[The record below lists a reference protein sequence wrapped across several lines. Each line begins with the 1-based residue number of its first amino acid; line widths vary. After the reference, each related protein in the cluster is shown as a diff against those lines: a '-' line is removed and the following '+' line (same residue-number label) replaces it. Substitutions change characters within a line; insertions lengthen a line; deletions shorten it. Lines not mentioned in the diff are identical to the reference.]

1 MTGGKKYQVFVSST
15 FKDLL
20 EARMATSLALLQLGC
35 IPEGMESFAPS
46 DKDQWQTIRESIDG
60 CAFYV
65 VIAGGRYGTIVPETI
80 APNPEGFSFT
90 EMEYRYAKERGI
102 PVLPFLHK
110 SPESLLK
117 GDQEKEGETD
127 EKREKLQKFRA
138 KLETEKTPGHWGT
151 KGELRTELS
160 RGLSPLLGA
169 SKRPYWARS
178 DISAMQEAQSAL
190 RAKVKKIV
198 RREGKKKITIR
209 YSLEI
214 SGNNGIE
221 FAWNDIFRRVLF
233 TGMIVGGI
241 PEYDVKSR
249 IDDLLTERVTGDT
262 LHGKV
267 SVSNDDF
274 EKIMVKFHHFEW
286 LTCYEDADYR
296 GNDVLHWKL
305 TPEGKQAMHY
315 AYEFS
320 EKHEQDVSDDLP
332 F

>member
-15 FKDLL
+15 FRDLL

-80 APNPEGFSFT
+80 ASNSEGLSFT
-90 EMEYRYAKERGI
+90 EMEYRYAKEQGI

-110 SPESLLK
+110 SPESLLT
-117 GDQEKEGETD
+117 GDKQKEGETD
-127 EKREKLQKFRA
+127 EKRKKLQEFRA

-151 KGELRTELS
+151 KEELRTELR
-160 RGLSPLLGA
+160 RGLSLLLGE
-169 SKRPYWARS
+169 SKRPYWVRS

-190 RAKVKKIV
+190 QAKVKEIV

-214 SGNNGIE
+214 SGNNGID
-221 FAWNDIFRRVLF
+221 FTWNDVFCRVLF
-233 TGMIVGGI
+233 TGMVVGGI
-241 PEYDVKSR
+241 PGYDVRSR
-249 IDDLLTERVTGDT
+249 IDDLLTERVTGDA
-262 LHGKV
+262 LHGKIFV
-267 SVSNDDF
+267 NDASF
-274 EKIMVKFHHFEW
+274 EKIMVKFLHLEW

-305 TPEGKQAMHY
+305 TPEGKQAMQY
-315 AYEFS
+315 AHEFS
-320 EKHEQDVSDDLP
+320 EEHEQDVSDDLP

>member
-35 IPEGMESFAPS
+35 IPEGMELFAPS

-117 GDQEKEGETD
+117 GDKEKEGETD

-169 SKRPYWARS
+169 SKHPYWVRS

-198 RREGKKKITIR
+198 RKEGKKKITIR
-209 YSLEI
+209 CLYK
-214 SGNNGIE
+214 NGVSDRIDL
-221 FAWNDIFRRVLF
+221 AWNDIFRRVLF
-233 TGMIVGGI
+233 TDMIDGI
-241 PEYDVKSR
+241 PEYAVKSR
-249 IDDLLTERVTGDT
+249 INDLLKDRV
-262 LHGKV
+262 HAIV
-267 SVSNDDF
+267 SVNDDSF
-274 EKIMVKFHHFEW
+274 ENIMVKLHSFKW
-286 LTCYEDADYR
+286 LTRYKDRDMDGDLEP
-296 GNDVLHWKL
+296 HWKL
-305 TPEGKQAMHY
+305 TPEGEQAMHC
-315 AYEFS
+315 AHEF
-320 EKHEQDVSDDLP
+320 P
-332 F
+332 